1 MTFGERVHLI
11 RRRRKMTQQALGD
24 AVGVTKATIFR
35 VEKGDFVDV
44 KGQTIAKMAKTL
56 NVSADY
62 LLGLKDEPEPLDK
75 DVEEDVR
82 RK

>member
-11 RRRRKMTQQALGD
+11 RRRKKMTQQALGD

-35 VEKGDFVDV
+35 VEKGDFADV

-62 LLGLKDEPEPLDK
+62 LLGLKPDPEPLYEI
-75 DVEEDVR
+75 VEDEN
-82 RK
+82 